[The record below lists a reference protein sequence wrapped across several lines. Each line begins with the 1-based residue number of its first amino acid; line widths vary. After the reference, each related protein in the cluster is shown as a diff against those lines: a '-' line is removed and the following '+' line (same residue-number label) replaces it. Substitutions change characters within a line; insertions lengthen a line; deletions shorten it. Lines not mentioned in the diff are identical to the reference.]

1 MKVFSN
7 YPELYKPARNKSIYF
22 PYSLGADYILE
33 EQLGPETVCPFEE
46 KTGVIDYA
54 VFDPDTSV
62 VTIEAEPDNPVDPFA
77 LKVLIDNIWV
87 GYFYRRSGVR
97 TKILEAMNSSRKA
110 FLLGRIAS
118 MDDYTGK
125 LEICI
130 GIYRKVKMKRFRSI
144 GKCILKGKHVSSMKE
159 VAVDTGCF
167 VRAEKEYNGKKTVI
181 SLFDNYGRYLGRI
194 PYKTALFWDRKY
206 TISDMRFRI
215 IDAERREDG
224 SIRYEAEAFAKKK
237 ESPALMEI

>member
-1 MKVFSN
+1 MKVLSN
-7 YPELYKPARNKSIYF
+7 YPELYNPARNKSIYLT
-22 PYSLGADYILE
+22 YSLGADYILE

-97 TKILEAMNSSRKA
+97 TKILEAMNSSRKS

-118 MDDYTGK
+118 MDDYTGR
-125 LEICI
+125 LDICI
-130 GIYRKVKMKRFRSI
+130 GIYRKVKMKRFRSV
-144 GKCILKGKHVSSMKE
+144 GRCVLKGKHVSSTKE

-167 VRAEKEYNGKKTVI
+167 VRAEANIIEKSVKGANLLRMAFSNVFITF
-181 SLFDNYGRYLGRI
+181 SLLSST
-194 PYKTALFWDRKY
+194 KSHLFTTTTRP
-206 TISDMRFRI
+206 F
-215 IDAERREDG
+215 
-224 SIRYEAEAFAKKK
+224 
-237 ESPALMEI
+237 